1 MCGESCSRK
10 RTKRSH
16 KSSQLETKYLES
28 KGVIIMAIFEFRATG
43 GGTGRPLL
51 KSVLAGLGAGLI
63 TLCLATAA
71 WSMPTGGDRH
81 PNPEKMLEMMS
92 EKLELD
98 EGQRAAIGKVLAQAE
113 EESEADRERM
123 LKLREMIDEGAA
135 MDNTQIE
142 ALANEM
148 GELTTRMVRG
158 RLTTQA
164 GIQALLNDE
173 QREEMAELLEHRKKR
188 NEHRRSHW
196 FHRDK

>member
-1 MCGESCSRK
+1 
-10 RTKRSH
+10 
-16 KSSQLETKYLES
+16 
-28 KGVIIMAIFEFRATG
+28 MATFEFRATG

-123 LKLREMIDEGAA
+123 LKLREMIDEGVAL
-135 MDNTQIE
+135 DNTQIE